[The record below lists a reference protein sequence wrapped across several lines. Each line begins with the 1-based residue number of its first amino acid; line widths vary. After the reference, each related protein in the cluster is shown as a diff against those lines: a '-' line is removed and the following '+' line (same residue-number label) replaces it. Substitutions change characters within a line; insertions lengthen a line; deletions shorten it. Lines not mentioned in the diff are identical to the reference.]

1 MSPKQSW
8 SVISLLSKLE
18 YDNRLTPRA
27 QTVAKLLALD
37 LQKIKEDIDKAG
49 NYWYDLQR
57 YQKDEIRLQ
66 ARQELFQRYLNRVT
80 AQMEIL
86 YEQLRG
92 TRKKEV
98 KDVLVDVVS
107 RWNSIMESL
116 VKQYP
121 SIEGCKKARICKTGE
136 LCCIGWEG

>member
-37 LQKIKEDIDKAG
+37 LQKIKDDIDKAG

-57 YQKDEIRLQ
+57 YQKDEIHLQ

-92 TRKKEV
+92 TRNREV
-98 KDVLVDVVS
+98 KDVLIDVVS
-107 RWNSIMESL
+107 RWNSIMELL

-121 SIEGCKKARICKTGE
+121 SIEGCKKVRICKTGE

>member
-8 SVISLLSKLE
+8 SVISLLSRLE

-37 LQKIKEDIDKAG
+37 LQKMRDDIDKAG
-49 NYWYDLQR
+49 NFWYDLQR
-57 YQKDEIRLQ
+57 YQNDEARLQ
-66 ARQELFQRYLNRVT
+66 ARHEIFQRYLNRVT

-86 YEQLRG
+86 YDQLRG
-92 TRKKEV
+92 TRNKEV
-98 KDVLVDVVS
+98 KEVLVDVVC
-107 RWNSIMESL
+107 RWNSIMELL

-121 SIEGCKKARICKTGE
+121 SIEGCKRAHICKKGD